1 MIYRFALKFGFK
13 IPWKIIKKNSSIR
26 TFFIDNLSRVTLS
39 INHNSYDLQFYI
51 GISVLKS
58 TGKKHIIF
66 FYIQFLLDTIIIY
79 KVTVLVDSF
88 MIHDSNDLQVIG
100 NSVLELI
107 FSHSVLYQNYLEVFI
122 NIKFLNIFFYGN
134 YCLIKFAS
142 Y

>member
-39 INHNSYDLQFYI
+39 INHNSYDLQIYI
-51 GISVLKS
+51 GNSVLKS
-58 TGKKHIIF
+58 TEKEQMIF
-66 FYIQFLLDTIIIY
+66 FYIYFFLDTNIIY
-79 KVTVLVDSF
+79 NVTVLVDSI
-88 MIHDSNDLQVIG
+88 MIHNSNDLQIIG

-107 FSHSVLYQNYLEVFI
+107 FSQSVLYKNYLEVFI
-122 NIKFLNIFFYGN
+122 NIKFFNIFFYGN
-134 YCLIKFAS
+134 YCLIMFAS